1 VSTPLNYYSAPQ
13 LCARSREIHSE
24 RREELEEEEVRR
36 KMDFVP
42 SDASNLA
49 FTATS

>member
-1 VSTPLNYYSAPQ
+1 VSTPSNYYSAPPNS
-13 LCARSREIHSE
+13 ARGAEKSIL
-24 RREELEEEEVRR
+24 RREELEEGRR

>member
-1 VSTPLNYYSAPQ
+1 V
-13 LCARSREIHSE
+13 RSREIHSE
-24 RREELEEEEVRR
+24 RREELEEVRR